1 MIGGEAVLDLDAFL
15 LLEASSCNA
24 PFSFLS
30 GGSLSLKV
38 DNIVSMFEDAD
49 SLSTARDSEDGSFPS
64 ISSSELRNAS
74 FDFLTLLLLANRGE
88 DDADADDDNDANGG
102 NGSTGVKAL
111 ADESS
116 ITCTNDMEYRLNCF
130 ICRPYYGSAYF
141 FVLLRAS
148 EVTELCAVYA
158 ENMMNKRWRCQKF
171 ENKNGEWCHQQECC
185 ALDLIKTP
193 SKK

>member
-88 DDADADDDNDANGG
+88 DDADADDDNDA
-102 NGSTGVKAL
+102 VKAL

-148 EVTELCAVYA
+148 EVTELC
-158 ENMMNKRWRCQKF
+158 MRR
-171 ENKNGEWCHQQECC
+171 
-185 ALDLIKTP
+185 I
-193 SKK
+193 